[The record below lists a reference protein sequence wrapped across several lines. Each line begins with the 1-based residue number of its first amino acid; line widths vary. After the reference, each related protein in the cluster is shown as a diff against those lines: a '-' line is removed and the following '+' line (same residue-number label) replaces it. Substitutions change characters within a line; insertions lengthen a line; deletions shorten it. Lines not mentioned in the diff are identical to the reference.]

1 MATLDVNDEL
11 SLAND
16 IMRLGRIRHLPVV
29 DGTRLVGI
37 VSERDLFRSSLAQAL
52 GYATKDT
59 RDLMKTLHIKDVMV
73 TGVITIPPDT
83 EVCEATKMMIE
94 EKIGCLPVVEDNL
107 LVGLITE
114 TDVLMH
120 VCQGMRKALRSPPP
134 GSGDA
139 GTEAGPVA
147 RLFFFEP
154 RGVCRPG

>member
-1 MATLDVNDEL
+1 MYVRDLMTADVIAAGRGD
-11 SLAND
+11 SLADAYETMLN
-16 IMRLGRIRHLPVV
+16 LGFRHLPVV

-52 GYATKDT
+52 GYASKDP

-94 EKIGCLPVVEDNL
+94 EKIGCLPVVDGTL

-114 TDVLMH
+114 TDVLMQYIKE
-120 VCQGMRKALRSPPP
+120 CGKR
-134 GSGDA
+134 
-139 GTEAGPVA
+139 
-147 RLFFFEP
+147 
-154 RGVCRPG
+154 